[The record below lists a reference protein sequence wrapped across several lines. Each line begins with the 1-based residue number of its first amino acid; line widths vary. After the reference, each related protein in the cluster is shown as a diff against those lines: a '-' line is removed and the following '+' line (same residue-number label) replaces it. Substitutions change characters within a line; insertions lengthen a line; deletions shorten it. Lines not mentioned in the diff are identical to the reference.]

1 MSKDVLENQHLTE
14 IQNMKEN
21 MKRIYVTFL
30 LLIGFLSFVRL
41 SADNLPMKKELHK
54 GWTFKQVRGY
64 NSYPATVPGVIH
76 TDLLNNKLIEDP
88 FYRLNE
94 RNMQWIDKEDW
105 LYETTFD
112 LEDNLLNKGHISL
125 HFEGLDTYAD
135 VTLNGE
141 KILTTDNMFR
151 QWQADVKSLLKK
163 KGNKLQIYLHSP
175 VKKGMPLWD
184 SLPFPY
190 RASNDQSQNGGI
202 FDKKLSVVT
211 RKAGYHYGWD
221 WGPRL
226 VTSGI
231 WRPVYLQAWD
241 DVKINDV
248 YYRQTAVSARQA
260 QLETIVEIFADKPTT
275 ATLSIINR
283 TDKRSEVSRQI
294 SLEKGLNKV
303 PLSFSM
309 KNPRLWWTN
318 GLGEQF
324 LYDFQTQVTINNEIA
339 DAYNQ
344 KLGIRSVK
352 VVAKPD
358 EHGESFYFELND
370 VPVFAKGANY
380 IPCDNFLPRVTD
392 SIYEKT
398 IRDAADANMNMLRV
412 WGGGIYEN
420 NIFYDLCDKYGILI
434 WQDFMFACSMYP
446 TEGDLLDNIRQE
458 AIDNVRRLRNH
469 PSIALWCGNNECL
482 DAWFNW
488 NWKNTLEKSDP
499 DAAKIQWQQFKDL
512 YFDVLPAVVAEY
524 QPDICYRKS
533 SPYSDDEGTR
543 NHTIGDMHYW
553 EVWQGLKPLSQ
564 FLHEKSRFF
573 SEYGFQ
579 SFPEFESIKK
589 YAPMPDDWNV
599 TSEVMMWHQ
608 RGGMKANERIL
619 SFLKEEYREPKDF
632 ESFIYMSQLLQADAM
647 KMAMETHRRDMPYC
661 MGSLV
666 WQHNDCWPVASWA
679 SRDYYGRWKAQH
691 YFTVKSFA
699 DILISPVEEA
709 GKLNVYA
716 ISDRLK
722 KTSGTLSVKIVD
734 LTKGIISTNSFSVNI
749 AANTSAAIWNADM
762 KQLLGDSQKEDVVI
776 HLAYKDKTGT
786 VYSNN
791 FFPEKHKNMHYPKAR
806 IGKRISPVEN
816 GYELTLTSNV
826 FARGVFLSLSGKD
839 RFISDNY
846 MDLLPGEPITVKI
859 TTDLSLSEFEENLK
873 VISFSDTF

>member
-1 MSKDVLENQHLTE
+1 
-14 IQNMKEN
+14 
-21 MKRIYVTFL
+21 MKRIYVSFL
-30 LLIGFLSFVRL
+30 LFICLFSLGRL
-41 SADNLPMKKELHK
+41 SADNLPMKKELHR
-54 GWTFKQVRGY
+54 GWTFKQVREY
-64 NSYPATVPGVIH
+64 NSYPATVPGVVH
-76 TDLLNNKLIEDP
+76 TDLLDNKLIEDP

-112 LEDNLLNKGHISL
+112 LEDNLLTKGHIFL
-125 HFEGLDTYAD
+125 YFEGLDTYAD
-135 VTLNGE
+135 VTLNGQ

-151 QWQADVKSLLKK
+151 QWQADVKSLLKE
-163 KGNKLQIYLHSP
+163 KGNKLQVYFHSP
-175 VKKGMPLWD
+175 IKKGMPLWD
-184 SLPFPY
+184 ALPFSY
-190 RASNDQSQNGGI
+190 RSSNDQSQNGGV

-248 YYRQTAVSARQA
+248 YYKQSSVSVHQA
-260 QLETIVEIFADKPTT
+260 QLETTIEIFADKPTT
-275 ATLSIINR
+275 TTLSITNKTDER
-283 TDKRSEVSRQI
+283 TEISRQV
-294 SLEKGLNKV
+294 SLEKGLNKI
-303 PLSFSM
+303 PLSFKM

-324 LYDFQTQVTINNEIA
+324 LYDFQAQVKINGEIA
-339 DAYNQ
+339 DTHDQ
-344 KLGIRSVK
+344 KLGIRSIK
-352 VVAKPD
+352 VVTKPD
-358 EHGESFYFELND
+358 DYGESFYFELNG

-380 IPCDNFLPRVTD
+380 IPCDNFLTRVTD

-398 IRDAADANMNMLRV
+398 ILDAVDANMNMLRV

-420 NIFYDLCDKYGILI
+420 KIFYNLCDKYGILV

-446 TEGDLLDNIRQE
+446 TEGDLMENIRQE

-469 PSIALWCGNNECL
+469 PSLALWCGNNECL

-488 NWKNTLEKSDP
+488 NWKNSLEKSDP
-499 DAAKIQWQQFKDL
+499 EAAKIQWQQFKDL
-512 YFDVLPAVVAEY
+512 YFDVLPAVVSEY

-543 NHTIGDMHYW
+543 NHTVGDMHYW
-553 EVWQGLKPLSQ
+553 EVWQGLKPLFQ

-579 SFPEFESIKK
+579 SFPEFESVKK
-589 YAPMPDDWNV
+589 YAPIPDDWNV

-619 SFLKEEYREPKDF
+619 NFLKEEYHEPKDF
-632 ESFIYMSQLLQADAM
+632 QSFIYMSQLLQADAM

-666 WQHNDCWPVASWA
+666 WQHNDCWPVASWS

-699 DILISPVEEA
+699 DVLISPIEES
-709 GKLNVYA
+709 GKLNVYG

-722 KTSGTLSVKIVD
+722 KTSGTLSVQIID
-734 LTKGIISTNSFSVNI
+734 LAKGIVSTNSFSVNI
-749 AANTSAAIWNADM
+749 PANTSTVIWNAEM
-762 KQLLGDSQKEDVVI
+762 KQLLGDRQKEDIVI
-776 HLAYKDKTGT
+776 HIDYKDKSGT

-791 FFPEKHKNMHYPKAR
+791 FFPEKHKNMHYAKIR
-806 IGKRISPVEN
+806 IAKQTSPVKG
-816 GYELTLTSNV
+816 GYELTLTSDV
-826 FARGVFLSLSGKD
+826 FARGVFVSLAGKD
-839 RFISDNY
+839 SFISDNY
-846 MDLLPGEPITVKI
+846 MDLLPGESMTVKI
-859 TTDLSLSEFEENLK
+859 TTGLSLSEFEKNLK
-873 VISFSDTF
+873 IISFSDTF